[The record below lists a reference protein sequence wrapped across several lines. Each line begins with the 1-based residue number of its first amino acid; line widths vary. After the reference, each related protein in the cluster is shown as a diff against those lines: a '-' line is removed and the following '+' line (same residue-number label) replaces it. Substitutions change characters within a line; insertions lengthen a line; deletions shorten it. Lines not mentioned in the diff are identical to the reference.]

1 MPVYAYRCENCGV
14 RFERKQS
21 FNEATLTICPEC
33 NKKSLKK
40 VYAPVGV
47 VFKGSGWYAT
57 DHRSPSGSSRS
68 AKPESAASTSE
79 TTPAAPAAPASS
91 EKKSAT

>member
-1 MPVYAYRCENCGV
+1 MPVYTYRCENCGV

-21 FNEATLTICPEC
+21 FDESPLTTCPEC

-57 DHRSPSGSSRS
+57 DHRSPSGASRS
-68 AKPESAASTSE
+68 AKTETSASESASSTP
-79 TTPAAPAAPASS
+79 TPAPAPAESKPAS
-91 EKKSAT
+91 